1 MCLLSQVI
9 VNIITD
15 ILSLVIPHVMS
26 TLIQDGHGV
35 KLTNLLFCPNTLSAK
50 HSQYF
55 LAMCLLYTF
64 SLPQYFGHYN
74 ITCGV
79 INRVLTWDDIH
90 SVIPP
95 SHSSHRRP
103 ALTLPMDT
111 HHTRPSPG
119 GKLFVCVHLFHYRD
133 KRVLPESGQEKA
145 SISLF
150 L

>member
-1 MCLLSQVI
+1 
-9 VNIITD
+9 
-15 ILSLVIPHVMS
+15 
-26 TLIQDGHGV
+26 
-35 KLTNLLFCPNTLSAK
+35 
-50 HSQYF
+50 
-55 LAMCLLYTF
+55 MCLLYTF

-133 KRVLPESGQEKA
+133 KRVLPESGQERE
-145 SISLF
+145 SIYLLLTTFSSSEWPSNCYSSHLDPVLQRMNIAVSVKLF
-150 L
+150 V